1 MKTMIVSMFAIVGL
15 MIAGVATAADMPS
28 LAKKYGCT
36 NCHKIDKKVMGP
48 AWQDV
53 ANKYKGDAGAAAKL
67 SNVILKGG
75 KGTWG
80 PIPMPATKNISEPE
94 ADELAT
100 FILGLAK

>member
-1 MKTMIVSMFAIVGL
+1 MKTTILSMVALVSMVISTGL
-15 MIAGVATAADMPS
+15 MAADMPD

-67 SNVILKGG
+67 STVVLKGS
-75 KGTWG
+75 KGAWG
-80 PIPMPATKNISEPE
+80 PIPMPATKKISDAE
-94 ADELAT
+94 AGELVA
-100 FILGLAK
+100 FILGLAN

>member
-1 MKTMIVSMFAIVGL
+1 MKTTFLSLVALASMAISTGS
-15 MIAGVATAADMPS
+15 IAADMPD

-67 SNVILKGG
+67 NNVVLNGSKGS
-75 KGTWG
+75 WG
-80 PIPMPATKNISEPE
+80 PIPMPATKKISEAE
-94 ADELAT
+94 AGELVT
-100 FILGLAK
+100 FILGLAN